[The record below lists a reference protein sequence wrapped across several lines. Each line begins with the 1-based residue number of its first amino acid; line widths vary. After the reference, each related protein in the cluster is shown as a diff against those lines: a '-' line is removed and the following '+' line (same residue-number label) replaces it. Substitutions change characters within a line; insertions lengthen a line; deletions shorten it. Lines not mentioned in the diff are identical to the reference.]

1 MTSWDIPRDVP
12 KMFGDI
18 PRVLDVPKVRD
29 IRLGNHAINPF
40 SWFSMANLV

>member
-1 MTSWDIPRDVP
+1 MMSLDIPGDVP

-40 SWFSMANLV
+40 SSSSMANLV